1 MGLVVEAVAEILLS
15 ETGRIHT
22 LVVEGIS
29 LERVDELVLE
39 LALEGVSTSISDSES
54 LEIDSII
61 RVVGIELVEDSG
73 EVGDVD
79 SGVRLSSNVEGVLQ
93 VLWVQAEE
101 GDEGLE
107 VYLSGGIVVP
117 LGLVRV
123 RESDTGRRFEVQD
136 AGVFIP
142 GIVVVLE
149 SSSVGQENERSIFLD
164 STQQT

>member
-61 RVVGIELVEDSG
+61 RVVGIELVEDGG
-73 EVGDVD
+73 EVGDID

-107 VYLSGGIVVP
+107 VYLGGGIVVP

-136 AGVFIP
+136 AGIFIP